1 MIEKKKKNL
10 KKMGF
15 NIQQMIDMKY
25 QALFSKKKKKKKKKK
40 MGMSSA
46 TTLNCALKVFIPLA
60 SPTHNKRLK
69 SGPSI
74 P

>member
-1 MIEKKKKNL
+1 
-10 KKMGF
+10 MGF

-25 QALFSKKKKKKKKKK
+25 QALFSKKKKK

-46 TTLNCALKVFIPLA
+46 TTLNCALKAFIPLT